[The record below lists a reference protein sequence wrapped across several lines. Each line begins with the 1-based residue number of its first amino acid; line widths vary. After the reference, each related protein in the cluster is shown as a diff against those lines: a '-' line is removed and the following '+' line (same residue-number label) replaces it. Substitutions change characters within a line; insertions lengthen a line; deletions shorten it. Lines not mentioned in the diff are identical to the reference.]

1 MCIVVEHRPN
11 TMVMVSGAKGTKGA
25 VYVIVCRFVLMVAS
39 LVSGVQT
46 IQVSALSDEW
56 YEGVYMNQSH
66 SFSFRVF
73 FFQGETEQEAQSYF
87 SISVPF
93 CPELNTPFEHRPGLL
108 GASICDCRAIPYARK
123 HLVNGH
129 PGKGMGVLKRVRCQ
143 GGRGIGKVDQIRLT

>member
-1 MCIVVEHRPN
+1 
-11 TMVMVSGAKGTKGA
+11 
-25 VYVIVCRFVLMVAS
+25 MVAS
-39 LVSGVQT
+39 LFSGVQT

-66 SFSFRVF
+66 SFSVRVF

-108 GASICDCRAIPYARK
+108 GTNRWAGQVWLWLSTLSMDALILRRLSGQGDE
-123 HLVNGH
+123 
-129 PGKGMGVLKRVRCQ
+129 GVETRTMPRRERYRQGRSDQTYLKS
-143 GGRGIGKVDQIRLT
+143 GGPRYSDL

>member
-73 FFQGETEQEAQSYF
+73 FFQGETE
-87 SISVPF
+87 
-93 CPELNTPFEHRPGLL
+93 
-108 GASICDCRAIPYARK
+108 
-123 HLVNGH
+123 
-129 PGKGMGVLKRVRCQ
+129 
-143 GGRGIGKVDQIRLT
+143 